1 VAQPPLL
8 HLDPSVIEESD
19 GEHATRCAQGIE
31 MDKRT
36 RTAVWILLT
45 FAAIALAGLPFVKV
59 DQWEAAP
66 ASIIIGCIVVAWLG
80 VNEIRIGRN
89 DSLTFV
95 HAITLFLGLTL
106 GPYPAIVILA
116 IGLILIVGVVRL
128 TRRCRGFVDC
138 WSRIISLA
146 SRQLL
151 SLAGGMAI
159 YITLGGQLVSGRP
172 SLPGWFPT
180 IGLVVTFSLLFISLH
195 AVQRWLLGNQ
205 AIARADA
212 ILISLIA
219 LIPIPIVIIGA
230 VLFSVFSQTALII
243 YGAMLVL
250 AAPAFR
256 ALIEVQTGLA
266 RKSRS
271 LSALIELATT
281 KDLKANGKS
290 YYALLDLALFELDMG
305 DYAALFLNDP
315 SGRNF
320 SLVHTFNFPINQAS
334 KFNTAVSDRS
344 FSPTWTNRYEESPY
358 IDDISELPTNLR
370 GILHPLDIHQFAI
383 FELRTGD
390 GSMGQ
395 LWLFFRQGHEISQ
408 NDIEQLQLFT
418 DQLSRTIDLSREF
431 ASTNAELKRKVEQ
444 LARLES
450 IGRQV
455 TSSIAIEDVYET
467 IVYHGIQ
474 GTSATDGQLEIVNPI
489 SRILEPV
496 TSEASEIDFEDEQA
510 NTLHLLA
517 QRAFETGQVTNVP
530 DTRTDPEF
538 GTEELKPQSL
548 LFTPIISN
556 GETIGVITL
565 RKKEAEAFTD
575 EEEAFV
581 IQLASQA
588 ANALRNA
595 LMYEELHQRLKEQS
609 LLYQASAQIAESLDT
624 ETISLALADSLA
636 FAINA
641 DKALL
646 YRYSANRGPLD
657 FIIGIDGKATIS
669 NKEKQ
674 HTLGLE
680 IPGVKACIDNRRPIQ
695 WSSSEPPTEVD
706 AAHLESFGGG
716 TILLLP
722 LIVGQRTLGLVELIR
737 KDICSFDEEELRTAQ
752 SIAIQA
758 SIILENSELFQQISQ
773 SNNRLSA
780 VLNST
785 REGMLMIDK
794 DGKIAVANIQLE
806 DLLDVDPDR
815 IAGSN
820 LSSLDD
826 EITQRLGY
834 RRKEIEELIS
844 SIRSGKGHLPG
855 ISTYEISKGERQV
868 LRRLEAPVHDSAG
881 QLIGWLIV
889 IRDVSEEIQLEES
902 RKHLTEMIVH
912 DLRSP
917 LSAILNS
924 MELLRMQLE
933 DQEQSAILQQ
943 ALAIADR
950 SVHQMLGLVNALLD
964 LSKLESG
971 QFALASNKVDFH
983 ELVPH
988 LIDTFL
994 PEAEQAGV
1002 ILDYHIDPE
1011 LPSMMLDEEKIF
1023 RVLSNLIDNALKFT
1037 PAGGKVTLQMEQNKE
1052 QLIIEVSDTGPG
1064 IPNEFREQIFNL
1076 YAQVPGTEG
1085 RRRGTG
1091 LGLAFC
1097 KLAVEA
1103 HQGEIWVEDN
1113 PSGGSRF
1120 ILSLPIEQA

>member
-1 VAQPPLL
+1 
-8 HLDPSVIEESD
+8 
-19 GEHATRCAQGIE
+19 
-31 MDKRT
+31 MDKRA
-36 RTAVWILLT
+36 RTAVWILLSL
-45 FAAIALAGLPFVKV
+45 AALVLAGLPLMKLH
-59 DQWEAAP
+59 QWEAAP
-66 ASIIIGCIVVAWLG
+66 ESIAIGTLVVAWLG
-80 VNEIRIGRN
+80 FNEIRIGRN
-89 DSLTFV
+89 DSLTFI
-95 HAITLFLGLTL
+95 HTISIFLGLTL
-106 GPYPAIVILA
+106 GPYPAIFILS
-116 IGLILIVGVVRL
+116 IGLVLTAGLAPL

-138 WSRIISLA
+138 GRRIVPLA

-159 YITLGGQLVSGRP
+159 YITLGGQLITGTP

-180 IGLVVTFSLLFISLH
+180 IGLVVAFSLLYISLH
-195 AVQRWLLGNQ
+195 AVQRWLFETQ
-205 AIARADA
+205 AIRQADS

-219 LIPIPIVIIGA
+219 LIPIPIVIIGVA
-230 VLFSVFSQTALII
+230 LFSVFSQTALII
-243 YGAMLVL
+243 YAAMLAF
-250 AAPAFR
+250 AAPAFK
-256 ALIEVQTGLA
+256 ALIELQTGLA

-271 LSALIELATT
+271 LSALFELATAKELT
-281 KDLKANGKS
+281 ADGKS
-290 YYALLDLALFELDMG
+290 YYALLDLALTELDLG
-305 DYAALFLNDP
+305 DYAALFLTDP
-315 SGRNF
+315 SGKN
-320 SLVHTFNFPINQAS
+320 LELAHTFKIPIDAGS
-334 KFNTAVSDRS
+334 KLVTAVNDKPFSDN
-344 FSPTWTNRYEESPY
+344 WTTRQEEY
-358 IDDISELPTNLR
+358 LYLDDLSELQTNLLD
-370 GILHPLDIHQFAI
+370 ILNPLDIHQFII
-383 FELRTGD
+383 FELSTSD
-390 GSMGQ
+390 GLMGQ
-395 LWLFFRQGHEISQ
+395 LWTFFKHNRELNQ
-408 NDIEQLQLFT
+408 NDIEQLRLFT

-431 ASTNAELKRKVEQ
+431 ATTNAELKRRVEQ

-467 IVYHGIQ
+467 IIYHGIQ
-474 GTSATDGQLEIVNPI
+474 GTSATDGQLEIVDPV
-489 SRILEPV
+489 SKTLELVFPEPYEMDLENDQ
-496 TSEASEIDFEDEQA
+496 T
-510 NTLHLLA
+510 NTVHLLA

-538 GTEELKPQSL
+538 GKQELKPQSL

-556 GETIGVITL
+556 GETIGVINL
-565 RKKEAEAFTD
+565 SKKEPDAFTD

-624 ETISLALADSLA
+624 ETISLAIVDSLA
-636 FAINA
+636 FAVNA

-646 YRYSANRGPLD
+646 YRYSTNRGLLE
-657 FIIGIDGKATIS
+657 FITGIDGKATID
-669 NKEKQ
+669 KKIGQ
-674 HTLGLE
+674 HAIRPE
-680 IPGVKACIDNRRPIQ
+680 IPGVKVCIDNRRPIQ
-695 WSSSEPPTEVD
+695 WSSSEPPTDVD

-737 KDICSFDEEELRTAQ
+737 EDIRSFEEEELRTAQ

-758 SIILENSELFQQISQ
+758 SIILENSDLFQQISQ

-806 DLLDVDPDR
+806 DLINVDPDR
-815 IAGSN
+815 IVDSN
-820 LSSLDD
+820 LNTLDD
-826 EITQRLGY
+826 EIIQRLGY
-834 RRKEIEELIS
+834 RRKDIEELIS

-855 ISTYEISKGERQV
+855 ISTYEISTGERQV

-881 QLIGWLIV
+881 KLIGWLIV
-889 IRDVSEEIQLEES
+889 IRDVSEEMQLEES

-943 ALAIADR
+943 ALGIADR

-971 QFALASNKVDFH
+971 QFALASNKIDFH

-1011 LPSMMLDEEKIF
+1011 LPPMVLDEEKVF

-1037 PAGGKVTLQMEQNKE
+1037 PAGGKVTLEMKQKDE
-1052 QLIIEVSDTGPG
+1052 LLLIEVHDTGPG
-1064 IPNEFREQIFNL
+1064 IPNEFREQIFDL
-1076 YAQVPGTEG
+1076 YTQVPGTEG

-1103 HQGEIWVEDN
+1103 HQGKIWVEDN
-1113 PSGGSRF
+1113 PGGGSRF
-1120 ILSLPIEQA
+1120 ILHLPIKQDSSV